1 MQYIYGNVKMNL
13 HESLEQFTA
22 PVYSKTKRSGNTY
35 LTVATRCSNKLT
47 ELVEEYLSV
56 KNDQQLLR
64 EIRNDIDY
72 YLRRYH
78 EYCIKQRDGI
88 KAHYHE
94 MGADDETDFEHLIP
108 AARIR
113 DLLLARTLTVQQALN
128 APTVRLSR
136 SKHKELQQAGWASTT
151 PDMWLPFRRYSQ
163 LFDAVF
169 QTHDGTAVDT
179 ETWTL
184 DKHYQYFEH
193 LHIEI

>member
-1 MQYIYGNVKMNL
+1 MLKEAL
-13 HESLEQFTA
+13 ESFTA
-22 PVYSKTKRSGNTY
+22 PVYGKTRRSAETY
-35 LTVATRCSNKLT
+35 QTVAKHCRHH
-47 ELVEEYLSV
+47 LVHLVNDYHSV
-56 KNDQQLLR
+56 ENDQQLLR

-78 EYCIKQRDGI
+78 KYCIEERDGM

-94 MGADDETDFEHLIP
+94 VGADVDCDFEHLIP

-113 DLLLARTLTVQQALN
+113 DLLLSDRITVDQALN

-136 SKHKELQQAGWASTT
+136 AKHMALKDAGWASNT

-163 LFDAVF
+163 IFAATY
-169 QTHDGTAVDT
+169 QTHDGTAVDP

-184 DKHYQYFEH
+184 EQHFKYFDH
-193 LHIEI
+193 LTIR

>member
-1 MQYIYGNVKMNL
+1 MVMLK
-13 HESLEQFTA
+13 ESLDQFIA
-22 PVYSKTKRSGNTY
+22 PVYGKTKRTAETY
-35 LTVATRCSNKLT
+35 QTVARRCLTKIT
-47 ELVEEYLSV
+47 ELVVEYRSV
-56 KNDQQLLR
+56 RNDQQLLR

-78 EYCIKQRDGI
+78 EYCIKQRDGL

-94 MGADDETDFEHLIP
+94 IDADTATDFEHLIP

-113 DLLLARTLTVQQALN
+113 DLLLAGVLTVEQALN
-128 APTVRLSR
+128 APTVCLSR

-163 LFDAVF
+163 LFNAVF

-184 DKHYQYFEH
+184 SKHYHYFEH
-193 LHIEI
+193 LYIDT